1 MEKTIKSTNSPLINL
16 NIEKLKI
23 IIIALFSILIEIFIK
38 T

>member
-23 IIIALFSILIEIFIK
+23 IIIALFLILIEIFIK
-38 T
+38 K